1 MCVAASTGR
10 TGSAGGGVVIRSSTR
25 PFAREAVV
33 ARRPLTAYSTSAEQ
47 TKQMTTDLNR
57 LERLEIRN
65 ELAPQN
71 AHRRICMD
79 VLLEERQPPPPTGQR
94 AHSAATDSWT

>member
-1 MCVAASTGR
+1 M
-10 TGSAGGGVVIRSSTR
+10 
-25 PFAREAVV
+25 V

-57 LERLEIRN
+57 LERLEIRD

-79 VLLEERQPPPPTGQR
+79 VLLEERQPPPPAGQR